1 MRLLPKK
8 WTRGKFLG
16 APSTGRVAA
25 SNTIVIRHSDASN
38 VNLIGSAMMEDFV
51 AEEIKDGGAIT
62 VHKAMRAPLSG
73 GVKKK
78 RTAEEAAAVKIQA
91 AFRGHLARRA
101 FGALRSLVKLQ
112 ALVRGA
118 SVRRQ
123 SRMAFHCMHAMV
135 RLQVRVR
142 ARQLLIQHI
151 N

>member
-16 APSTGRVAA
+16 ATSTGRVAA

-51 AEEIKDGGAIT
+51 AEEIKDT

-112 ALVRGA
+112 ALVRGV